1 MEIINFTPYSALIG
15 GALIGLSAAVLLLFK
30 GRIAGIS
37 GIAGGVILPEK
48 GDMSWRILF
57 LLGLVIG
64 GLLYQLFGIS
74 PNVESIQPVTGKL
87 GLIFAGLLVGI
98 GSALGTGCTSG
109 HGICGL
115 ARRSFRS
122 LIATLTFMLTR
133 LLVCDEPTSALDVS
147 IQAQILNLLKDLQE
161 QLNLTIL
168 FISHD
173 LPVVR
178 QMCDRIGVLKDG
190 KLCEVAN
197 TEEIFL
203 KPQHDYT
210 KKLLHLMPK
219 IESIY
224 N

>member
-15 GALIGLSAAVLLLFK
+15 GVLIGLSAAVLLLFK

-48 GDMSWRILF
+48 GDIPWRILF
-57 LLGLVIG
+57 LFGLVIG

-87 GLIFAGLLVGI
+87 GLILAGLLVGI

-122 LIATLTFMLTR
+122 LIATLTFMLTAMITVFIVR
-133 LLVCDEPTSALDVS
+133 HLLG
-147 IQAQILNLLKDLQE
+147 
-161 QLNLTIL
+161 
-168 FISHD
+168 
-173 LPVVR
+173 
-178 QMCDRIGVLKDG
+178 GV
-190 KLCEVAN
+190 
-197 TEEIFL
+197 
-203 KPQHDYT
+203 
-210 KKLLHLMPK
+210 
-219 IESIY
+219 
-224 N
+224 

>member
-48 GDMSWRILF
+48 GDMPWRILF

-122 LIATLTFMLTR
+122 LIATLTFMLTAMITVFIVR
-133 LLVCDEPTSALDVS
+133 HLLG
-147 IQAQILNLLKDLQE
+147 
-161 QLNLTIL
+161 
-168 FISHD
+168 
-173 LPVVR
+173 
-178 QMCDRIGVLKDG
+178 GV
-190 KLCEVAN
+190 
-197 TEEIFL
+197 
-203 KPQHDYT
+203 
-210 KKLLHLMPK
+210 
-219 IESIY
+219 
-224 N
+224 

>member
-48 GDMSWRILF
+48 GDLPWRILF
-57 LLGLVIG
+57 LVGLVLG

-87 GLIFAGLLVGI
+87 GLIVAGLLVGI

-122 LIATLTFMLTR
+122 LIATLTFMLTAMITVFIVR
-133 LLVCDEPTSALDVS
+133 HLLGG
-147 IQAQILNLLKDLQE
+147 I
-161 QLNLTIL
+161 
-168 FISHD
+168 
-173 LPVVR
+173 
-178 QMCDRIGVLKDG
+178 
-190 KLCEVAN
+190 
-197 TEEIFL
+197 
-203 KPQHDYT
+203 
-210 KKLLHLMPK
+210 
-219 IESIY
+219 
-224 N
+224 